1 MAKLNAQETRE
12 KDWINRAE
20 SFELTTEVIDAAAAL
35 IRRHALANF
44 VASDEYAELGEASA
58 ADRQFALGMAL
69 HRAAILIRR
78 LPNGTIPSGS
88 VQPIE
93 AVTRRTDGP

>member
-1 MAKLNAQETRE
+1 
-12 KDWINRAE
+12 
-20 SFELTTEVIDAAAAL
+20 
-35 IRRHALANF
+35 
-44 VASDEYAELGEASA
+44 
-58 ADRQFALGMAL
+58 MAL